1 MSTHRTNS
9 EERGKRN
16 EIETEE
22 ERGEEEKEDR
32 EEYRAVTSEYAEDK

>member
-1 MSTHRTNS
+1 MSTQRTNR

-22 ERGEEEKEDR
+22 ERCEEEKEDR
-32 EEYRAVTSEYAEDK
+32 EEYKGGTSEYAEDK